1 MKVYG
6 HPMSTCTRKVLTTL
20 AEKGADCEFVM
31 VDLGKN
37 EHKAPEHV
45 ARQPFGQIPV
55 LDDGDFRMFESRA
68 IARYLD
74 ETLPGAKLTP
84 SDPKGRAQMEQW
96 ISVETSNFTPHA
108 MKIIWEGL
116 FKKFLMGQDGDQDV
130 IAAGRA
136 AVSKTLDIVEQ
147 HLGKNPYFAG
157 SEFSIADIGYMPYVE
172 YLFAAGAGDLITSRP
187 NVASWWNR
195 VSSRPSWQKVTGKAA
210 QASA

>member
-6 HPMSTCTRKVLTTL
+6 HPMSTCTRKVLTAL
-20 AEKGADCEFVM
+20 AEKGGDCEFVM

-37 EHKAPEHV
+37 EHKSPEHL

-55 LDDGDFRMFESRA
+55 LDDGDFRMYESRA

-74 ETLPGAKLTP
+74 ETLPGTKLTP
-84 SDPKGRAQMEQW
+84 SDAKGRAQMEQW
-96 ISVETSNFTPHA
+96 ISIETSNFTPHA

-130 IAAGRA
+130 IAAGRTG
-136 AVSKTLDIVEQ
+136 VSKTLDIIEG
-147 HLGKNPYFAG
+147 HLGKQPYFAG

-187 NVASWWNR
+187 NVAAWWNR
-195 VSSRPSWQKVTGKAA
+195 VSTRPSWQKVTGKAA
-210 QASA
+210 QAST